1 MCRLHTP
8 PPCSATGCAWGRV
21 RRGLDR
27 RDRLR
32 SPAQRLELRIKAIKD
47 WA

>member
-1 MCRLHTP
+1 MRRLYTP
-8 PPCSATGCAWGRV
+8 PPLSPGCAWGRV

-27 RDRLR
+27 RGRLR
-32 SPAQRLELRIKAIKD
+32 SQGVLELRIEAIKD